1 MLNAKYFMKGDEY
14 QLNPEAN
21 GNAWFVSNITYV
33 NTPNEEMATLD
44 TLQTKKYAVADKSF
58 EKLLG
63 KGQIA
68 QPGDTISLT
77 SYAPNKITYK
87 SASAKG
93 GVAVFSEIY
102 FPWGWNVKIDGK
114 ETDLAR
120 VNYVLRAIRVPAG
133 NHDIEFY
140 FNPTSAQ
147 VTDDISIASIVLIY
161 ILCVGALLLVA
172 LKLRKKKQ

>member
-1 MLNAKYFMKGDEY
+1 
-14 QLNPEAN
+14 
-21 GNAWFVSNITYV
+21 
-33 NTPNEEMATLD
+33 
-44 TLQTKKYAVADKSF
+44 
-58 EKLLG
+58 
-63 KGQIA
+63 
-68 QPGDTISLT
+68 
-77 SYAPNKITYK
+77 
-87 SASAKG
+87 
-93 GVAVFSEIY
+93 VAVFSEIY

-114 ETDLAR
+114 DTDLAR